1 MEMTWETI
9 KAARDMLLKKTD
21 WTQLIDV
28 SISEGDKKLWAEYRQ
43 KLRDIPKDFRTPNEV
58 VWPTS
63 PEFNINE

>member
-1 MEMTWETI
+1 MTWETI
-9 KAARDMLLKKTD
+9 KSARDMLLKKTD

-28 SISEGDKKLWAEYRQ
+28 SISEEDKKLWAEYRQ